1 MYSVATKSVPTC
13 SPKTLRSS
21 EMESKEQASRQAL
34 IHKRYDKAYKMLLG
48 NPDAFCRFM
57 RSLVDE
63 KFAQRVQPQNI
74 EQVNKS
80 FITKEGREY
89 ESDLIYKVIIDSKYE
104 AYFYI
109 LMEFQS
115 SPDRLMPLRMLN
127 YVVQFWQSLESAK
140 AGKLPAVFPIVLYNG
155 DPKWN
160 AATDILQCIENAGIP
175 EKYLPKMSYYLID
188 ISKIEKLTEMDTLVA
203 SVVYAEQHSEDNQ
216 RKDYIEKL
224 GHLAKEIVP
233 NDLREIFLNWF
244 VTISTGTMPSEKI
257 LQMQDTLKE
266 RGGSMLATLGERI
279 YNEGREEGIEQ
290 GIEKGI
296 QTGIQKGR
304 EAERMEVAKNMLSG
318 GLSVAQV
325 VQFTGLSEKVI
336 AGLSNR
342 L

>member
-1 MYSVATKSVPTC
+1 
-13 SPKTLRSS
+13 
-21 EMESKEQASRQAL
+21 
-34 IHKRYDKAYKMLLG
+34 MLLG

-63 KFAQRVQPQNI
+63 KFAQKIQPENI

-80 FITKEGREY
+80 FVSKEGHEY
-89 ESDLIYKVIIDSKYE
+89 ESDLIYKVMIDSKYE

-155 DPKWN
+155 DQKWI
-160 AATDILQCIENAGIP
+160 ATTEILECIQKVGIP

-188 ISKIEKLTEMDTLVA
+188 ISKLEKLAEMDTLVA
-203 SVVYAEQHSEDNQ
+203 SVVYAEQHSDDSQ
-216 RKDYIEKL
+216 RKDYIDKL
-224 GHLAKEIVP
+224 GRLAKEIVP
-233 NDLREIFLNWF
+233 NNLREMFLNWF

-279 YNEGREEGIEQ
+279 YDEGREEGIQTGIEKGREEGIEQ
-290 GIEKGI
+290 GIEKGLQTGIEKGREEGI
-296 QTGIQKGR
+296 QTGLEKGR
-304 EAERMEVAKNMLSG
+304 LEVARNMLSG

-325 VQFTGLSEKVI
+325 VRFTSLSEEVI
-336 AGLSNR
+336 TGLSNR